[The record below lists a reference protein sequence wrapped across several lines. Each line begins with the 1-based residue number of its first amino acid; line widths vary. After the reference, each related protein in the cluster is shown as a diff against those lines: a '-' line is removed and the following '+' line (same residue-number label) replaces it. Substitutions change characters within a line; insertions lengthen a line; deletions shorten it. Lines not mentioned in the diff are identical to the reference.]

1 MRFFKGGLRHPHPVH
16 HLVGTAEVADM
27 LGVSQQ
33 RVHQLA
39 QREDFPPP
47 VVILSE
53 GSRRIW
59 ERAAIE
65 RWMTDT
71 GRGADEL

>member
-1 MRFFKGGLRHPHPVH
+1 
-16 HLVGTAEVADM
+16 M